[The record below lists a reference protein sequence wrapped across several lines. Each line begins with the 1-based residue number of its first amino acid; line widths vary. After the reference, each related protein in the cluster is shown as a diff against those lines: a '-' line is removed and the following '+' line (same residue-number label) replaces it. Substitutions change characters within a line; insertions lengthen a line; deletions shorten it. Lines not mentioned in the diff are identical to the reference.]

1 MYKEYFVGQGKKD
14 GQVLRV
20 KEQRKDRWK
29 AYVHD
34 TISGIAELDYTAM
47 EEMAQHLDQLTKP
60 PGSLGRLEKIAVQL
74 AGITGSIKLQKQRKA
89 VVVMA
94 GDHGVCAEGV
104 SAYPQEVTA
113 QMVLNILNGGAAV
126 NVLARQAGASVYC
139 VDVGVKAEVKHRQ
152 LLSCNVRRGT
162 RNMAREAAMTLEEAY
177 EAISVGIRIVDQLY
191 QQGYRVFATG
201 EMGIGNTTPSAA
213 ILSVLGG
220 LPAIEVVG
228 RGTGIDEEKLRHKAA
243 VIERAIEVN
252 KPDPQD
258 AADVLAKVGGLEI
271 AGLVGVI
278 LGAASRRCPV
288 VIDGFISS
296 AAALAAARMAPQSV
310 SYMIASHLSEE
321 RGHQKMLECIGLTPV
336 LHVNMRLGEGT
347 GAALLFPIID
357 SAAAIVN
364 EMATFDGAGISR

>member
-113 QMVLNILNGGAAV
+113 QMVLNILDGGAAV
-126 NVLARQAGASVYC
+126 NVLARQAGGFC
-139 VDVGVKAEVKHRQ
+139 VLRR
-152 LLSCNVRRGT
+152 RRGEGRSET
-162 RNMAREAAMTLEEAY
+162 SSGSCPAMC
-177 EAISVGIRIVDQLY
+177 
-191 QQGYRVFATG
+191 
-201 EMGIGNTTPSAA
+201 
-213 ILSVLGG
+213 GG
-220 LPAIEVVG
+220 
-228 RGTGIDEEKLRHKAA
+228 
-243 VIERAIEVN
+243 ERAIWRG
-252 KPDPQD
+252 K
-258 AADVLAKVGGLEI
+258 
-271 AGLVGVI
+271 
-278 LGAASRRCPV
+278 RR
-288 VIDGFISS
+288 
-296 AAALAAARMAPQSV
+296 
-310 SYMIASHLSEE
+310 
-321 RGHQKMLECIGLTPV
+321 
-336 LHVNMRLGEGT
+336 
-347 GAALLFPIID
+347 
-357 SAAAIVN
+357 
-364 EMATFDGAGISR
+364 

>member
-1 MYKEYFVGQGKKD
+1 
-14 GQVLRV
+14 
-20 KEQRKDRWK
+20 
-29 AYVHD
+29 
-34 TISGIAELDYTAM
+34 M

-191 QQGYRVFATG
+191 QQGYRVLATG

-220 LPAIEVVG
+220 SGDRG
-228 RGTGIDEEKLRHKAA
+228 RRPRH
-243 VIERAIEVN
+243 RH
-252 KPDPQD
+252 
-258 AADVLAKVGGLEI
+258 
-271 AGLVGVI
+271 
-278 LGAASRRCPV
+278 R
-288 VIDGFISS
+288 
-296 AAALAAARMAPQSV
+296 
-310 SYMIASHLSEE
+310 
-321 RGHQKMLECIGLTPV
+321 
-336 LHVNMRLGEGT
+336 
-347 GAALLFPIID
+347 
-357 SAAAIVN
+357 
-364 EMATFDGAGISR
+364 